1 MTARR
6 VDRLRQRRG
15 RKTRWTCEKLRRE
28 GGGSSSCHW
37 NPHLSAA
44 RFVLQLSELKP
55 VLSPTSLGRPL
66 QRRRPIIWRLPA
78 SNRACF

>member
-15 RKTRWTCEKLRRE
+15 RKTRRTCEKLRRE

-37 NPHLSAA
+37 NPHL
-44 RFVLQLSELKP
+44 LQLSELKP
-55 VLSPTSLGRPL
+55 ALAPPPASLGRPL
-66 QRRRPIIWRLPA
+66 QRRRPIIWRSPA